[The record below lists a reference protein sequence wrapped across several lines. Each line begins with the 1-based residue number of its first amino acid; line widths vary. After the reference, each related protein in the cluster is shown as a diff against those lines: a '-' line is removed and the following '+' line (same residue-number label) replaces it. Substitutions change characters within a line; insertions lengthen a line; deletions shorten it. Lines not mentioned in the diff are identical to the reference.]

1 MIDVV
6 SEMTRSGSTAGSA
19 GWRGCPTVTNTR
31 RTEIT
36 ADASASEDA
45 LVREHLPLVRR
56 AVADLS
62 SRMPRHAPRDDLM
75 SAGMVGLAQAARN
88 FNDSLGV
95 PFHRYAATRIKGPLL
110 DELRAHDWASR
121 PVRAK
126 ARHMDVASDRLTA
139 KLGRAPSAEELADA
153 MGVELS
159 TVHGLTS
166 DLHRATVLNY
176 DSMLSSGDSDGVLLV
191 DDGTPEL
198 ELLERERNAYLVD
211 AIRSLPERLQVVVRG
226 YFFEDRSMQDIGAE
240 LGVSESRV
248 SQLRAEAL
256 DLLKDGINSQ
266 LDPSSVPELPNPT
279 GRVAR
284 RKAAYFAAI
293 AASSTPTERLGSTP
307 RLRAVSA

>member
-1 MIDVV
+1 M
-6 SEMTRSGSTAGSA
+6 SL
-19 GWRGCPTVTNTR
+19 VTNTR
-31 RTEIT
+31 RTMT
-36 ADASASEDA
+36 STSVEDD
-45 LVREHLPLVRR
+45 LVRDHLSLVRR
-56 AVADLS
+56 AVAELS
-62 SRMPRHAPRDDLM
+62 ARMPRHAPRDDLL

-88 FNDSLGV
+88 FDPTLGV
-95 PFHRYAATRIKGPLL
+95 PFHRYAATRIKGALL

-126 ARHMDVASDRLTA
+126 ARHMDLTVERLTA
-139 KLGRAPSAEELADA
+139 KLGRHPSQPELAEA
-153 MGVELS
+153 MGVEAS
-159 TVHGLTS
+159 AIRGLTT

-176 DSMLSSGDSDGVLLV
+176 DSMLTSGDSDAVLLV
-191 DDGTPEL
+191 DDDTPEV

-211 AIRSLPERLQVVVRG
+211 AIRSLPERLQVVVTG

-266 LDPSSVPELPNPT
+266 LDPMAVAELPNPT

-293 AASSTPTERLGSTP
+293 AASSTSQERLGSAP
-307 RLRAVSA
+307 RPRAVTA

>member
-1 MIDVV
+1 MSI
-6 SEMTRSGSTAGSA
+6 
-19 GWRGCPTVTNTR
+19 VTNTR
-31 RTEIT
+31 RT
-36 ADASASEDA
+36 AAPSSVEDE
-45 LVREHLPLVRR
+45 LVRDNLALVRR
-56 AVADLS
+56 AVAELS
-62 SRMPRHAPRDDLM
+62 ARMPRHAPRDDLL

-88 FNDSLGV
+88 FDPEIGV
-95 PFHRYAATRIKGPLL
+95 PFHRYAATRIKGALL

-126 ARHMDVASDRLTA
+126 ARQMDLTTERLTA
-139 KLGRAPSAEELADA
+139 KLGRHPSQPELAAA
-153 MGVELS
+153 MGVEES
-159 TVHGLTS
+159 TIQGLTT

-176 DSMLSSGDSDGVLLV
+176 DSMLSSGDSDAVLLV
-191 DDGTPEL
+191 DGDTPEI

-211 AIRSLPERLQVVVRG
+211 AIRSLPDRLQVVVTG
-226 YFFEDRSMQDIGAE
+226 YFFEDRSMQEIGAE

-266 LDPSSVPELPNPT
+266 LDPMAVAEAPNPT

-293 AASSTPTERLGSTP
+293 ASSSTSAERLGSAP

>member
-1 MIDVV
+1 M
-6 SEMTRSGSTAGSA
+6 
-19 GWRGCPTVTNTR
+19 TNTR
-31 RTEIT
+31 RTAIT
-36 ADASASEDA
+36 AAASAIEDA

-56 AVADLS
+56 AVAELS
-62 SRMPRHAPRDDLM
+62 ARMPRHAPRDDLL

-88 FNDSLGV
+88 FDAELGV
-95 PFHRYAATRIKGPLL
+95 PFHRYAATRIKGALL

-126 ARHMDVASDRLTA
+126 ARHMELANEKLMA
-139 KLGRAPSAEELADA
+139 KLGRTPTQAELAEA
-153 MGVELS
+153 MGVEAS
-159 TVHGLTS
+159 AVHGLTS

-176 DSMLSSGDSDGVLLV
+176 DSMLSSGDSDAVLLV
-191 DDGTPEL
+191 DDDTPEL

-266 LDPSSVPELPNPT
+266 LDPSALADVANPT

-293 AASSTPTERLGSTP
+293 AASSTSTARLDSQP
-307 RLRAVSA
+307 RRQAV

>member
-1 MIDVV
+1 M
-6 SEMTRSGSTAGSA
+6 SL
-19 GWRGCPTVTNTR
+19 VTNTR
-31 RTEIT
+31 RTV
-36 ADASASEDA
+36 ASSSVEDD
-45 LVREHLPLVRR
+45 LVRENLPLVRR
-56 AVADLS
+56 AVAELS
-62 SRMPRHAPRDDLM
+62 ARMPRHAPRDDLV

-88 FNDSLGV
+88 FDPELGV
-95 PFHRYAATRIKGPLL
+95 PFHRYAATRIKGALL

-126 ARHMDVASDRLTA
+126 ARHMDLTIERLTA
-139 KLGRAPSAEELADA
+139 KLGRHPNQTELAEA
-153 MGVELS
+153 MGVEES
-159 TVHGLTS
+159 AIQGLTT

-176 DSMLSSGDSDGVLLV
+176 DSMLASGDSDAVLLV
-191 DDGTPEL
+191 DDDTPEV

-211 AIRSLPERLQVVVRG
+211 AIRSLPERLQVVVTG

-266 LDPSSVPELPNPT
+266 LDPTAVADVANPT

-293 AASSTPTERLGSTP
+293 AASSTSSERLGSQP

>member
-1 MIDVV
+1 
-6 SEMTRSGSTAGSA
+6 
-19 GWRGCPTVTNTR
+19 VTNTR
-31 RTEIT
+31 T
-36 ADASASEDA
+36 DALTDVEAPLAPRSEDD
-45 LVREHLPLVRR
+45 LVREHLSLVRR
-56 AVADLS
+56 AVTELS
-62 SRMPRHAPRDDLM
+62 ARMPRHAPRDDLL

-88 FNDSLGV
+88 FDDTLGV
-95 PFHRYAATRIKGPLL
+95 PFHRYAATRIKGALL

-126 ARHMDVASDRLTA
+126 ARHMDVAVERLTA
-139 KLGRAPSAEELADA
+139 KLGRTPTTPELAEA
-153 MGVELS
+153 MGVDESSVL
-159 TVHGLTS
+159 GLAT

-176 DSMLSSGDSDGVLLV
+176 DSMLTSGDSDAVLLV
-191 DDGTPEL
+191 DDDTPEI

-266 LDPSSVPELPNPT
+266 HDPTAVEELPNPN

-293 AASSTPTERLGSTP
+293 AASSTSNERLASTP
-307 RLRAVSA
+307 RVRKAV

>member
-1 MIDVV
+1 M
-6 SEMTRSGSTAGSA
+6 
-19 GWRGCPTVTNTR
+19 TNTR
-31 RTEIT
+31 RNDVAGPAEGSSPTE
-36 ADASASEDA
+36 DE

-56 AVADLS
+56 AVAELS
-62 SRMPRHAPRDDLM
+62 ARMPRHAPRDDLV

-88 FNDSLGV
+88 FDESLGV
-95 PFHRYAATRIKGPLL
+95 PFHRYAATRIKGALL

-126 ARHMDVASDRLTA
+126 ARHMDVTVERLTA
-139 KLGRAPSAEELADA
+139 KLGRHPSQAELAEA
-153 MGVELS
+153 MGVDAS
-159 TVHGLTS
+159 AVRGLTT

-176 DSMLSSGDSDGVLLV
+176 DSMLASGDSDAVLLV
-191 DDGTPEL
+191 DDDTPEL

-266 LDPSSVPELPNPT
+266 LDPTAVEELPNPT

-293 AASSTPTERLGSTP
+293 AASSTSSERLGSQP

>member
-1 MIDVV
+1 M
-6 SEMTRSGSTAGSA
+6 SH
-19 GWRGCPTVTNTR
+19 VTNTR
-31 RTEIT
+31 
-36 ADASASEDA
+36 SAVTSSSVEDD

-56 AVADLS
+56 AVAELS
-62 SRMPRHAPRDDLM
+62 ARMPKHAPRDDLT

-88 FNDSLGV
+88 FDETLGV
-95 PFHRYAATRIKGPLL
+95 PFHRYAATRIKGALL

-126 ARHMDVASDRLTA
+126 ARQMDVTIERLTA
-139 KLGRAPSAEELADA
+139 KLGRHPEQAEIAAA
-153 MGVELS
+153 MGVEAS
-159 TVHGLTS
+159 AVQGLAT

-176 DSMLSSGDSDGVLLV
+176 DSMLTSGDSEAVLLV
-191 DDGTPEL
+191 DDETPEV

-211 AIRSLPERLQVVVRG
+211 AIRSLPERLQVVVTG

-266 LDPSSVPELPNPT
+266 LDPSEVAPLPNAT

-293 AASSTPTERLGSTP
+293 AASSTSQERLGSAP
-307 RLRAVSA
+307 RLRTASA

>member
-1 MIDVV
+1 
-6 SEMTRSGSTAGSA
+6 
-19 GWRGCPTVTNTR
+19 
-31 RTEIT
+31 
-36 ADASASEDA
+36 
-45 LVREHLPLVRR
+45 VREHLGLVRR
-56 AVADLS
+56 AVAELS
-62 SRMPRHAPRDDLM
+62 ARMPRHAPRDDLM

-88 FNDSLGV
+88 FDESLGV
-95 PFHRYAATRIKGPLL
+95 PFHRYAATRIKGALL

-126 ARHMDVASDRLTA
+126 ARHMEVISERLTA
-139 KLGRAPSAEELADA
+139 KLGRLPSQTEIASE
-153 MGVELS
+153 MGVA
-159 TVHGLTS
+159 TTFVQGLAT

-176 DSMLSSGDSDGVLLV
+176 DSMVTSGDSDDVLLV

-256 DLLKDGINSQ
+256 DLLRDGINSQ
-266 LDPSSVPELPNPT
+266 LDPSELPHSDNPA

-293 AASSTPTERLGSTP
+293 AASSTSNERLGSEP
-307 RLRAVSA
+307 RRRAV